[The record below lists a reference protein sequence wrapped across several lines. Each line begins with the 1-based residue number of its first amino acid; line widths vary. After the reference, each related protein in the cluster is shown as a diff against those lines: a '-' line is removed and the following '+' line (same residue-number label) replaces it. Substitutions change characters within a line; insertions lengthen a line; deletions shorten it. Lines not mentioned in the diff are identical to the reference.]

1 MKYLKLFENFNV
13 YDIIQNLKDICLELN
28 DEGIQT
34 ECEHNEPNK
43 KYAPLPGQRE
53 NISVGLERESSGDM
67 YQFSDELKWSDIND
81 VIFRMIDYMNDSG
94 WKPSY
99 VIIDLTKPFHQ
110 IGDDSRWIETVDAK
124 EYLSNHFKD
133 EWVFTGLKIDFIRI

>member
-1 MKYLKLFENFNV
+1 MKYLKLYENFNV

-28 DEGIQT
+28 DEGIVTQ
-34 ECEHNEPNK
+34 CEHNKPNK
-43 KYAPLPGQRE
+43 KYVPLPGQRE
-53 NISVGLERESSGDM
+53 HISVGLERESSGDM
-67 YQFSDELKWSDIND
+67 YEFSDELKWSVINN

-99 VIIDLTKPFHQ
+99 VIIDD
-110 IGDDSRWIETVDAK
+110 DDSRWIETVDAK

-133 EWVFTGLKIDFIRI
+133 EWVFTGLIIDFIRI

>member
-1 MKYLKLFENFNV
+1 MKYLKLYENFNV

-28 DEGIQT
+28 DEDIRTQ
-34 ECEHNEPNK
+34 CEHNEPNK

-67 YQFSDELKWSDIND
+67 YEFSDELKWSDINN

-99 VIIDLTKPFHQ
+99 VIID
-110 IGDDSRWIETVDAK
+110 DDSRWIETVDAK

-133 EWVFTGLKIDFIRI
+133 EWVFTGLKIYFIRI

>member
-1 MKYLKLFENFNV
+1 MKYLKLYENFNV
-13 YDIIQNLKDICLELN
+13 DDIISNLKDICLELN
-28 DEGIQT
+28 DEGIKTQ
-34 ECEHNEPNK
+34 CEYNGPNA

-53 NISVGLERESSGDM
+53 NIVARVNGAN
-67 YQFSDELKWSDIND
+67 ELKWSDINN

-99 VIIDLTKPFHQ
+99 VIID
-110 IGDDSRWIETVDAK
+110 DDSRWIEKVDAE

>member
-1 MKYLKLFENFNV
+1 MKYLKLYENFNV
-13 YDIIQNLKDICLELN
+13 DDIISNLKDICLELN
-28 DEGIQT
+28 DEGIKT
-34 ECEHNEPNK
+34 ECEHNGPNA

-53 NISVGLERESSGDM
+53 NIVARVNGT
-67 YQFSDELKWSDIND
+67 DELKWSDINN

-99 VIIDLTKPFHQ
+99 VIID
-110 IGDDSRWIETVDAK
+110 DDSRWIETVDAE

-133 EWVFTGLKIDFIRI
+133 EWVFSGLKIDFIRI

>member
-34 ECEHNEPNK
+34 ECEHNGPNA

-53 NISVGLERESSGDM
+53 NIVARVNGT
-67 YQFSDELKWSDIND
+67 DELKWSDINN

-99 VIIDLTKPFHQ
+99 VIID
-110 IGDDSRWIETVDAK
+110 DDSRWIETVDAK